1 MVKIALDAG
10 HGLRTAGKQTPT
22 GIKEWTINDKV
33 RDKVVKI
40 LNDYDVEIIH
50 TDEDEG
56 NTDEALSAR
65 WTKYV
70 KAKAASLV
78 SIHHNAF
85 TGSWNTA
92 TGVEVYVDKKATAD
106 DLKLANLIY
115 TRLVKYTGLKGRGVK
130 RADYTIINQNQIPAV
145 LVEGGFMDSNNDY
158 KVITSDAGQEAYAKA
173 VAEALIEFHGLKK
186 KPEPVTRKARYKV
199 MVEGH
204 VTYDDKAMATD
215 LMNKLTSY
223 GFTSYIVTG
232 YVEEPKPEPTP
243 EPTPEPPK
251 KTVDELAR
259 EVIKGFWGK
268 GADRKN
274 RLTAAGYDYAAVQK
288 RVNELL

>member
-1 MVKIALDAG
+1 MLKIALDAG
-10 HGLRTAGKQTPT
+10 HGLKTAGKQTPT
-22 GIKEWTINDKV
+22 GIKEWTLNDKV

-50 TDEDEG
+50 TDGDEG

-65 WTKYV
+65 WTNYV
-70 KAKAASLV
+70 KAKASSLV

-85 TGSWNTA
+85 TGSWSGA
-92 TGVEVYVDKKATAD
+92 TGVEVYVDKNATAD
-106 DLKLANLIY
+106 DLRLANLIY

-145 LVEGGFMDSNNDY
+145 LVEGGFMDGKSDY
-158 KVITSDAGQEAYAKA
+158 NVITSDAGQEAYAKA

-204 VTYDDKAMATD
+204 VTYDDKATATD
-215 LMNKLTSY
+215 LMNKLTAY
-223 GFTSYIVTG
+223 GFKSYVVTG
-232 YVEEPKPEPTP
+232 YVEEEKKPD
-243 EPTPEPPK
+243 PTPEPPK
-251 KTVDELAR
+251 KTVDEVAR
-259 EVIKGFWGK
+259 EVIKGLWGK
-268 GADRKN
+268 GADRKK